1 MSPAPTQEDPAD
13 SPADD
18 GPSAPGWL
26 RPVLTLG
33 LLAGLAYLTHL
44 SGLLET
50 VDAAWVRDTVESAG
64 AWGILAFT
72 GIFTVGELVHVPGL
86 VFVAAAAL
94 AYGGFLGVAVAL
106 LGAIVSVTVS
116 FVVVRRLGG
125 QPLEVL
131 ETSWVRR
138 FLDNLDE
145 RPIVTVA
152 VLRLLFWMAPV
163 LNYGL
168 AMTGVRLRDYVV
180 GSALGLIP
188 PVTVSVLLFDW
199 FLLA

>member
-1 MSPAPTQEDPAD
+1 MSPEPDQEPPADAPTEDA
-13 SPADD
+13 S
-18 GPSAPGWL
+18 SAPGWL

-33 LLAGLAYLTHL
+33 LLAGLAYLAHRT
-44 SGLLET
+44 GLVET
-50 VDAAWVRDTVESAG
+50 VDAEWVRKTVESTG
-64 AWGILAFT
+64 AWGVLAFT
-72 GIFTVGELVHVPGL
+72 GIFAVGELMHVPGL

-94 AYGGFLGVAVAL
+94 AYGGFLGVGVAL

-131 ETSWVRR
+131 EASWIRR

-188 PVTVSVLLFDW
+188 PVTVTVLLFDW